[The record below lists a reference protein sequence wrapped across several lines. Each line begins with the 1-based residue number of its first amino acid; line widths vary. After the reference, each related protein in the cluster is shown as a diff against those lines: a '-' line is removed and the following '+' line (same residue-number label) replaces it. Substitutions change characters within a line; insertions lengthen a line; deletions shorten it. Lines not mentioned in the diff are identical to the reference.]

1 MEKLLEQAGACTF
14 GCVAAEK
21 LRSHMSEAAWQRAQE
36 TTPGLRSLIC
46 AAFSYGPE
54 VCAPGRVSLYARGAD
69 YHQVLRARLEPVA
82 EELARRH
89 PGCRFDY
96 YADASP
102 FPEVYAAA
110 LAGLG
115 RLGQNGLLITEKAG
129 SFAFLGFLATDADL
143 PVTGGEI
150 VPCRGCGAC
159 KTACPGKALRDDV
172 GIVPYGALLQ
182 ERCLSAITQ
191 MRGDLTAEQAELVKR
206 GGMLWGCDRCQLVCP
221 ENQNRRV
228 FALPE
233 FESQPDPAEEDV
245 LLSDRQFRRAF
256 AGRAFVWRGVQPLRR
271 NHEILKEDA
280 PCKES

>member
-1 MEKLLEQAGACTF
+1 METLLEQAGACAF
-14 GCVAAEK
+14 GCVAVEG
-21 LRSHMSEAAWQRAQE
+21 LRSRMSDEAWARARQ
-36 TTPGLRSLIC
+36 TTPGLKRLIC
-46 AAFSYGPE
+46 AAFPYGPE
-54 VCAPGRVSLYARGAD
+54 VCTPGRVSLYARGAD
-69 YHQVLRARLEPVA
+69 YHAVLRARLAPVA
-82 EELARRH
+82 EELSRRY

-96 YADASP
+96 YADVSP

-129 SFAFLGFLATDADL
+129 SFVFLGFLATDADL

-159 KTACPGKALRDDV
+159 KKACPGKALGETID
-172 GIVPYGALLQ
+172 Q
-182 ERCLSAITQ
+182 SRCLSAITQ
-191 MRGDLTAEQAELVKR
+191 MRGDLTAQQTALVKQ

-221 ENQNRRV
+221 ENQNRRA
-228 FALPE
+228 FSLPE
-233 FESQPDPAEEDV
+233 FLPKPDPAEEK
-245 LLSDRQFRRAF
+245 LQLSDRQFRKVF

-271 NHEILKEDA
+271 NHEILKEEA